1 MTNMIQNNEAR
12 EVIANIIVNAK
23 NGKRRGYGAAFR
35 TTSDRAKWLAPG
47 ERAVGVVGGRSNLAI
62 FSPAG
67 ARSDD
72 SPARIL
78 FYGHTGVLAHEE
90 IADEA
95 AMVWFE
101 AAFARAA

>member
-1 MTNMIQNNEAR
+1 MTNMIQNIEAR
-12 EVIANIIVNAK
+12 ATIANVIVNAK

-35 TTSDRAKWLAPG
+35 TTSAKAQWLAHG
-47 ERAVGVVGGRSNLAI
+47 ERAVGVVGGMSNLAI

-67 ARSDD
+67 ARKDD

-90 IADEA
+90 IADETNMA
-95 AMVWFE
+95 WFE